1 MGLGGFEELG
11 VVSVVLLGVKSYRG
25 KGEKRPSFRKRTGSD
40 KTEIKLLGA
49 KRKVCFGYGNT

>member
-25 KGEKRPSFRKRTGSD
+25 KGEKRPAFRKRTGSN
-40 KTEIKLLGA
+40 KTEIS
-49 KRKVCFGYGNT
+49 F